1 MAKWLYLAAAVV
13 VFSAGYAFADA
24 LRTADIARLKA
35 GYAAAAQ
42 KYQAELTKRETANAK
57 NLADAVDKK
66 QAEIDALDSQL
77 AGMRSDVERL
87 RRAAS
92 AGRGGVPAGA
102 GSTCVSCERQVAE
115 CRRLLAESAG
125 LLEEGGRMV
134 GGLNADRAAVRE
146 ALKPRE
152 GFLKIPTLFCKNPA
166 GFMPA
171 GDDFLYPLGESTG
184 KLCGET
190 SPKASFPQGSNPM

>member
-134 GGLNADRAAVRE
+134 GGLNADRAPVRE

-152 GFLKIPTLFCKNPA
+152 GF
-166 GFMPA
+166 
-171 GDDFLYPLGESTG
+171 
-184 KLCGET
+184 
-190 SPKASFPQGSNPM
+190 

>member
-42 KYQAELTKRETANAK
+42 KYQAELTKRETDNAK
-57 NLADAVDKK
+57 KLADAVDKK

-77 AGMRSDVERL
+77 AGMRSDIERL

-92 AGRGGVPAGA
+92 AGRGRVPAG
-102 GSTCVSCERQVAE
+102 TCDSGKLCERRIKE
-115 CRRLLAESAG
+115 CQRLLSEGADI
-125 LLEEGGRMV
+125 LEESGRLV
-134 GGLNADRAAVRE
+134 GRFNADRNSVRQ
-146 ALKPRE
+146 ALK
-152 GFLKIPTLFCKNPA
+152 
-166 GFMPA
+166 
-171 GDDFLYPLGESTG
+171 
-184 KLCGET
+184 
-190 SPKASFPQGSNPM
+190 

>member
-42 KYQAELTKRETANAK
+42 KYQAELTKRETDNAK

-92 AGRGGVPAGA
+92 SGSGGVPPGA
-102 GSTCVSCERQVAE
+102 GSACVSYQRQVRE
-115 CRRLLAESAG
+115 CKRLLAEGAE
-125 LLEEGGRMV
+125 LLSEGGGLV
-134 GGLNADRAAVRE
+134 GGLSADRNAVRK
-146 ALKPRE
+146 ALKP
-152 GFLKIPTLFCKNPA
+152 
-166 GFMPA
+166 
-171 GDDFLYPLGESTG
+171 
-184 KLCGET
+184 
-190 SPKASFPQGSNPM
+190 

>member
-1 MAKWLYLAAAVV
+1 MNIRLVAYCVAAGAV
-13 VFSAGYAFADA
+13 FASGYFVADA

-102 GSTCVSCERQVAE
+102 GSTCVSCERQVRD
-115 CRRLLAESAG
+115 CVRLLAEGAE
-125 LLEEGGRMV
+125 LLTEGGGLV
-134 GGLNADRAAVRE
+134 GGLSADRNAVRE
-146 ALKPRE
+146 SLKP
-152 GFLKIPTLFCKNPA
+152 
-166 GFMPA
+166 
-171 GDDFLYPLGESTG
+171 
-184 KLCGET
+184 
-190 SPKASFPQGSNPM
+190 

>member
-92 AGRGGVPAGA
+92 SGRGGVPAGA
-102 GSTCVSCERQVAE
+102 GSACVSCERQVAE

-152 GFLKIPTLFCKNPA
+152 GF
-166 GFMPA
+166 
-171 GDDFLYPLGESTG
+171 
-184 KLCGET
+184 
-190 SPKASFPQGSNPM
+190 

>member
-57 NLADAVDKK
+57 NLADAVYKK

-92 AGRGGVPAGA
+92 AGRGRVPAG
-102 GSTCVSCERQVAE
+102 TCDSGKLCERRIKE
-115 CRRLLAESAG
+115 CQRLLSEGADI
-125 LLEEGGRMV
+125 LEESGRLV
-134 GGLNADRAAVRE
+134 GRFNADRNSVRQ
-146 ALKPRE
+146 ALK
-152 GFLKIPTLFCKNPA
+152 
-166 GFMPA
+166 
-171 GDDFLYPLGESTG
+171 
-184 KLCGET
+184 
-190 SPKASFPQGSNPM
+190 

>member
-42 KYQAELTKRETANAK
+42 KYQAELTKRETDNAK
-57 NLADAVDKK
+57 KLADAVDKK

-92 AGRGGVPAGA
+92 AGRGRVPAG
-102 GSTCVSCERQVAE
+102 TCDSGKLCERRIKE
-115 CRRLLAESAG
+115 CQRLLSEGADI
-125 LLEEGGRMV
+125 LEESGRLV
-134 GGLNADRAAVRE
+134 GRFNADRNSVRQ
-146 ALKPRE
+146 ALK
-152 GFLKIPTLFCKNPA
+152 
-166 GFMPA
+166 
-171 GDDFLYPLGESTG
+171 
-184 KLCGET
+184 
-190 SPKASFPQGSNPM
+190 